1 MVILTQPGI
10 IFPLEAKILKK
21 RGYMKVHLSYPTK
34 DMSYASIGDDT
45 VWPFESAGPIVG

>member
-1 MVILTQPGI
+1 MGNCRRYDNNDL
-10 IFPLEAKILKK
+10 LEALISDKLGHMIH
-21 RGYMKVHLSYPTK
+21 HLSYHIK